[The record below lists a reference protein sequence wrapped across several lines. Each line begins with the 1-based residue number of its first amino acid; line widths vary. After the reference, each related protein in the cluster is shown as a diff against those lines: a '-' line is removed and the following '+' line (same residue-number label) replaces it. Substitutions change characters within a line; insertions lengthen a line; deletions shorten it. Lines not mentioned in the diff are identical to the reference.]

1 MYNKNRGMNNI
12 ICPKIIEMEESK
24 TDLELQRVDTPSDKA
39 RKVWK
44 SCCLTLDADFIMY
57 MTKTITLIG
66 LIIFFSYELSTSE
79 NCERQNI
86 YQSLLCMVIGI
97 LIPSPRMSSR

>member
-1 MYNKNRGMNNI
+1 
-12 ICPKIIEMEESK
+12 
-24 TDLELQRVDTPSDKA
+24 
-39 RKVWK
+39 
-44 SCCLTLDADFIMY
+44 MY

-66 LIIFFSYELSTSE
+66 LITFFAYELSNSKS
-79 NCERQNI
+79 CEQSNI

>member
-12 ICPKIIEMEESK
+12 ICPKHIEMEESK
-24 TDLELQRVDTPSDKA
+24 TDLELQRIDTPTDKT

-66 LIIFFSYELSTSE
+66 LITFFAYELSNSKS
-79 NCERQNI
+79 CEQSNI

-97 LIPSPRMSSR
+97 LIPSPRMTSR